1 MCVWQQIAVV
11 TAAPVTP
18 AGLTLESHQSTVL
31 AAGGGVSFQRIR
43 TGQWFFCFPGRERS
57 VLIVTV
63 WHNSLPSNIL
73 ITALF
78 RQRDFTVETDYG
90 MLAVTFL

>member
-31 AAGGGVSFQRIR
+31 AAGGGVSFQRKD
-43 TGQWFFCFPGRERS
+43 GAMVFLFSWKGKECFDS
-57 VLIVTV
+57 DCM
-63 WHNSLPSNIL
+63 
-73 ITALF
+73 A
-78 RQRDFTVETDYG
+78 
-90 MLAVTFL
+90 